1 MRVIIQRVSEAKVEV
16 NKTVVGSIQKGFLL
30 LIGIEDLDGK
40 DDIEWISRKICSL
53 RVFSDSKE
61 KMNLDIRNVKGDILA
76 VSQFTLHARY
86 KKGSRPSFI
95 RAAHPDLATPIFEKL
110 CAQLESDLGKPIST
124 GKFGAMMDVSLVN
137 DGPVT
142 LFLDTKNKE

>member
-30 LIGIEDLDGK
+30 LVGIEDLDGK
-40 DDIEWISRKICSL
+40 DDIEWMSRKICSL
-53 RVFSDSKE
+53 RVFSDSEE
-61 KMNLDIRNVKGDILA
+61 KMNLDIRNIKGEILA

-110 CAQLESDLGKPIST
+110 CAQLESDLGKSIST

>member
-1 MRVIIQRVSEAKVEV
+1 MRVILQRVSEAKVEV
-16 NKTVVGSIQKGFLL
+16 NKSVVGSIQKGFLL
-30 LIGIEDLDGK
+30 LVGIEDLDEK
-40 DDIEWISRKICSL
+40 DDIQWMSRKICSL
-53 RVFSDSKE
+53 RVFSDSEE

-95 RAAHPDLATPIFEKL
+95 KAANPDHAMSIFEQF
-110 CAQLESDLGKPIST
+110 CDQLESDLGKPIST